1 MRIPAALI
9 LAGLACVA
17 QVAQA
22 AQAAEDPAHAK
33 TLIEQ
38 HKAIAAA
45 HQAAA
50 QCLAS
55 GKTEEACHQELNKTC
70 KQLPIIGPLC
80 GMRKHRH

>member
-1 MRIPAALI
+1 MRFTAVLI
-9 LAGLACVA
+9 MIAGLAG
-17 QVAQA
+17 A
-22 AQAAEDPAHAK
+22 AHAADDPAHAK

-45 HQAAA
+45 HLAAA

-55 GKTEEACHQELNKTC
+55 GKSEEACHQELNKTC

>member
-1 MRIPAALI
+1 MRFTAALVFI
-9 LAGLACVA
+9 AALAG
-17 QVAQA
+17 A
-22 AQAAEDPAHAK
+22 AHAAEDPAHAK

-55 GKTEEACHQELNKTC
+55 GKTEEVCHQELNKTC

>member
-1 MRIPAALI
+1 MRLTAVFIFIAAVT
-9 LAGLACVA
+9 G
-17 QVAQA
+17 A
-22 AQAAEDPAHAK
+22 AHAAEDPAHAR

-55 GKTEEACHQELNKTC
+55 GKTEEICHQELNKTC